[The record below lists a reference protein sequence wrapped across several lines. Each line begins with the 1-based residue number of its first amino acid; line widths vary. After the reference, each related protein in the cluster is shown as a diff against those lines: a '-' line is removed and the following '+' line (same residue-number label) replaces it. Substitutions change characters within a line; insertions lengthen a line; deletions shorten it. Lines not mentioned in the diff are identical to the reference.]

1 VNFVIN
7 KPFDKAVL
15 RETMSDIRPR
25 SA

>member
-15 RETMSDIRPR
+15 GSTMSDIRPR

>member
-1 VNFVIN
+1 VNFVIT

-25 SA
+25 A